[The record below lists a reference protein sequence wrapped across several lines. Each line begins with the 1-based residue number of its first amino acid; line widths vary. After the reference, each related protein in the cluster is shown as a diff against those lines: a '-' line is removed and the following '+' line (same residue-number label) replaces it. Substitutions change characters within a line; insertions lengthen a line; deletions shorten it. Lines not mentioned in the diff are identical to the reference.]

1 MPLLCK
7 RLISFSILLVSFC
20 FLTACGHKNP
30 LFNEQTIH
38 FMKENFFLR
47 GEDFP
52 IVECTDY
59 YSGSK
64 PSTALKKKCKA
75 WTQEYYQLLMNM
87 HSIPSTTTLEDFRDP
102 DFWKQVKTAKA
113 W

>member
-1 MPLLCK
+1 MSFFPK
-7 RLISFSILLVSFC
+7 RFISFGILLFSLNL
-20 FLTACGHKNP
+20 LTACGHKNP
-30 LFNEQTIH
+30 LLNEKTIH

-64 PSTALKKKCKA
+64 SSATLKNKCKE
-75 WTQEYYQLLMNM
+75 WTQAYYQLLMNM
-87 HSIPSTTTLEDFRDP
+87 HSIPSMTTLEDFRDH
-102 DFWKQVKTAKA
+102 DFWNQVKAAKA

>member
-1 MPLLCK
+1 MKQKYFLFILS
-7 RLISFSILLVSFC
+7 IAIGFS
-20 FLTACGHKNP
+20 LTGCHKNP
-30 LFNEQTIH
+30 LIKDDMTR

-52 IVECTDY
+52 ILECTDY

-64 PSTALKKKCKA
+64 QSAALKKKCNQ
-75 WTQEYYQLLMNM
+75 WTQEYYHLLMNM

-102 DFWKQVKTAKA
+102 VFWKQVKAAKV

>member
-1 MPLLCK
+1 MPLLRK
-7 RLISFSILLVSFC
+7 GLISFSMLLASFC
-20 FLTACGHKNP
+20 FLSACGHKNP
-30 LFNEQTIH
+30 LVNEQTIH

-59 YSGSK
+59 YSGNK
-64 PSTALKKKCKA
+64 PSTALKKKCKE
-75 WTQEYYQLLMNM
+75 WTQEYYHLLMNM
-87 HSIPSTTTLEDFRDP
+87 HSIPATTTLEDFRDAA
-102 DFWKQVKTAKA
+102 FWKQVKIAKV